1 MFRPRILSLALTA
14 SLALAMAVTACG
26 GGGGGGGTSSCSK
39 TTKVGLVT
47 DVGKLADK
55 SFNYDS
61 YKGVQNAQ
69 ADSSLCVKG
78 AAIESSTPDDYPKNI
93 QQFLDQKYDI
103 IVGVGFN
110 LADAIIAAAKANPNT
125 KFILVDSADFADM
138 APGKTPPTNLIGIQF
153 KEDQPAFLAGA
164 LAALMSK
171 SHVIGVV
178 AGLQTVPPVVRY
190 VEGYAAGAK
199 YANSSTKV
207 LQIYQPESGPK
218 DFNDP
223 DWGKQQGQTFIS
235 QGADVLFGAGGQTGN
250 GALLAAKQANKYC
263 VGVDVDQYLSY
274 ADVDSC
280 LISSAEK
287 HLDLAVK
294 EQITNAVKGNW
305 KSGIANYDVTN
316 NGIGLAPYHDY
327 DSKIPADVKSKI
339 SDIQSKLKSG
349 QISTGVTA

>member
-1 MFRPRILSLALTA
+1 MLRSRMLSFALTA
-14 SLALAMAVTACG
+14 SLTLAMAVAACG
-26 GGGGGGGTSSCSK
+26 GSSGVGSANCSK

-47 DVGKLADK
+47 DVGKLSDK

-69 ADSSLCVKG
+69 AASSLCVKG

-110 LADAIIAAAKANPNT
+110 LADSIIAAAKANPNT
-125 KFILVDSADFADM
+125 KFIVVDSADFAD
-138 APGKTPPTNLIGIQF
+138 KTPPSNLVGILF

-199 YANSSTKV
+199 YANPSTKV

-250 GALLAAKQANKYC
+250 GALLAAKQAGKYC
-263 VGVDVDQYLSY
+263 VGVDGDQYISY

-305 KSGIANYDVTN
+305 KSGIANYDISN

-327 DSKIPADVKSKI
+327 DSKIPSDVKSKI
-339 SDIQSKLKSG
+339 TDIESKLKSG
-349 QISTGVTA
+349 QISTGVSA